1 MATLASPIPP
11 YLTSLLSTLL
21 PRGFAVGPSQLC
33 EGRLGLW
40 WVGCSLEA
48 GSLLGKERDT
58 GWALVYHSD
67 PLTYSKEDELTMTS
81 DLLLNKTGHPKR
93 TNEEKMLMSSVADPG
108 DLLQKAAWIS
118 FACQARSRAQQNV
131 AVQCAC
137 EEGCVGECVDRRL
150 RVCRDIHAGTE
161 LLLYE
166 DSVGQR
172 ETRNKP
178 DLQDITNGQHR
189 GGNLEINKELKIV
202 EDLVPA
208 IQEEGRETENIQDER
223 TQDEQEKK
231 HRKTRRCIKGAHL
244 TPERGERNPED
255 GRQMDSHTDLTVVM
269 TDSVGGHRN
278 APHSIKAAVVVLSD
292 RDRDFQASRAP
303 PPVRCSSRL
312 AAKPRRVHSLA
323 TRVKHS
329 SPCQIDGT
337 SRSPADAAETA
348 TEDIVTME
356 TEGAGVG
363 AVAGE
368 TVAWQYENRE
378 RRYRCSSCTKS
389 FFQLCHLKKHQF
401 THTDIKPFSCQ
412 YCGKNYSS
420 AESYKAHELSHRGE
434 RPFSCPHCE
443 KSYGLKRDLKEH
455 MVLHTGEKPY
465 VCNLCGKA
473 FARRPS
479 LRIHRLHHCK
489 REMHSQPQKVQ
500 CTVCFKL
507 LANAGSLKNHMKV
520 HTGEKPYI
528 CQHCGKAFRQRGY
541 ILSTKLRR
549 HIKSS
554 HLKEKPYS
562 CHCGASYTGRQSLLR
577 HQAQHKTE
585 GGTLEKEGGQGQL
598 SALGSNH
605 PRPIR
610 GRPKKSRLPQTSGV
624 KEAVKGEQRGGH
636 ENGDKPV
643 EVSVDE
649 VLQIVGSVQKG
660 EVTGTNEARDIVEKE
675 APGHIQ
681 EAVVYMNNDSMT
693 TPSSAPLLLTSE
705 SMLHGGAEQDLVE
718 VMISESGEQCIVVQ
732 GQATVG
738 ELLILQEE
746 SGLCSVAQTVEINT
760 A

>member
-1 MATLASPIPP
+1 
-11 YLTSLLSTLL
+11 
-21 PRGFAVGPSQLC
+21 
-33 EGRLGLW
+33 
-40 WVGCSLEA
+40 
-48 GSLLGKERDT
+48 
-58 GWALVYHSD
+58 
-67 PLTYSKEDELTMTS
+67 
-81 DLLLNKTGHPKR
+81 
-93 TNEEKMLMSSVADPG
+93 MLMSSVADPG

-528 CQHCGKAFRQRGY
+528 CQHCGKAFRQRGNLQGHLRIHSGEKPYLCTQCGQCFSQKLELRRHLLSHTGEVFLCSYCGKALRDPHTLRAHERLHSGERPHCCHICGKGY